1 MSHYIVSVSQDI
13 AQRVTPDAD
22 TPQDPRFLKV
32 EADSAADAFRLAA
45 HSRAD
50 LEAAEP
56 AQEPKPAPAAGH
68 RVKIDQADLFNDQ
81 GSLFGHVV
89 QPGDLT

>member
-1 MSHYIVSVSQDI
+1 MGHYVVSISEDI
-13 AQRVTPDAD
+13 AQQVTADASA
-22 TPQDPRFLKV
+22 PQDPRFLKV

-56 AQEPKPAPAAGH
+56 AQEPKPASPAGH

-81 GSLFGHVV
+81 CSLFGHVV
-89 QPGDLT
+89 QPGELT